1 MNFLVLGVGNIMFAD
16 EGLGVHL
23 CKLMS
28 RNFKFT
34 HPAHRLDF
42 IDGGTLGL
50 RLSYIIAK
58 YDKMIVLDCLEA
70 DDSEVGEVFFFPYEA
85 MPKKVSFS
93 GSAHEVE
100 MLQTLQ
106 FMELAGDLPQT
117 QILGF
122 IPKRIEPMSFT
133 LSQHALK
140 AGELMQKTLLKFLQ
154 DEGFVCEQVANFTLQ
169 EIALNSY
176 KSTN

>member
-1 MNFLVLGVGNIMFAD
+1 MLGVGNIMFAD

-23 CKLMS
+23 CKMLAA
-28 RNFKFT
+28 NYEFK
-34 HPAHRLDF
+34 HPSATIDF

-50 RLSYIIAK
+50 RLSYIIAE
-58 YDKMIVLDCLEA
+58 YDKMVVLDCLDA
-70 DDSEVGEVFFFPYEA
+70 ANAQIGEVFFFPYEA
-85 MPKKVSFS
+85 MPAQISFS

-106 FMELAGDLPQT
+106 YIAMAGDLPQT

-133 LSQHALK
+133 LSREALN
-140 AGELMQKTLLKFLQ
+140 AAATMEKTLLNFLHR
-154 DEGFVCEQVANFTLQ
+154 EGFEFEKIANSSVQ
-169 EIALNSY
+169 EMANSAC
-176 KSTN
+176 KSV